1 MIFNSFERLM
11 AGRYLRARRKEGF
24 VSVIAGFS
32 LAGIALGVATLIIVM
47 AVMNGFR
54 EDLMSRIFGLNGHL
68 SVFGPTEVLTDYDR
82 LTQAVRTVPGVETV
96 TPTVEGQVMLS
107 ANGVSL
113 GGLVRG
119 ARSEDLKARH
129 VLSRALVA
137 GSLDDLE
144 GQDAIMIGSRLASR
158 FNLVVGDKLTLISPR
173 GKITAFG
180 SVPSIRAYTVRA
192 IFSVGMSEYDS
203 SFVFLPLEA
212 AQTYFQVPANG
223 VHHLEVEVSEP
234 ERVGAVTQ
242 ALVELGAKQGLSLRL
257 RDWRETNAT
266 FFNALQVERNVM
278 FLILTLIILVAAFNI
293 ISGLIM
299 LVKDKGRDIA
309 ILRTMGASRGAIMRI
324 FFLAGASVGTLGTGI
339 GLLLGVLFC
348 ENIEA
353 IRQGLQSLLGVELFS
368 AEVYF
373 LATMPARMEG
383 HEVMQVVG
391 LALGLSF
398 AATLYPAWRAART
411 DPVEAL
417 RHE

>member
-1 MIFNSFERLM
+1 MIFNSFERMM

-68 SVFGPTEVLTDYDR
+68 SVFGAGEMLGNYDTLADQIRALPEVR
-82 LTQAVRTVPGVETV
+82 TV
-96 TPTVEGQVMLS
+96 TPTIEGQVMLS
-107 ANGVSL
+107 ANGASL

-119 ARSEDLKARH
+119 ATALDLKARPM
-129 VLSRALVA
+129 LAKAIVA
-137 GSLDDLE
+137 GSLDDLT
-144 GQDAIMIGSRLASR
+144 GQDAIMIGSRLAGR
-158 FNLVVGDKLTLISPR
+158 LGLGLGDKLTLISPK
-173 GKITAFG
+173 GKVTGFG
-180 SVPSIRAYTVRA
+180 TVPAIRAYTVRA

-212 AQTYFQVPANG
+212 ARVYFQVPDGA
-223 VHHLEVEVSEP
+223 VHHLEIEVDNP
-234 ERVGAVTQ
+234 DRVGDVSLAIGR
-242 ALVELGAKQGLSLRL
+242 LDHGQGLRL
-257 RDWRETNAT
+257 RDWRQSNAT

-309 ILRTMGASRGAIMRI
+309 ILRTMGASRGSIMRI
-324 FFLAGASVGTLGTGI
+324 FFLAGASVGTLGTLI
-339 GLLLGVLFC
+339 GLLIGVLFC
-348 ENIEA
+348 DNIEA
-353 IRQGLQSLLGVELFS
+353 IRQGLQSLLGVELFN
-368 AEVYF
+368 AEIYF
-373 LATMPARMEG
+373 LATMPARMDP
-383 HEVMQVVG
+383 HEVMNVVG
-391 LALGLSF
+391 MALGLSF